1 MNFLVAK
8 YLKGKEDQETLTFE
22 PVVIAMSGT
31 GSDIFTYMTEL
42 ESGVYLMK
50 VPVMVR
56 VVTDVDEKHS
66 LMYDK
71 YNLYSDDVFT
81 VIFEKDIRT
90 MNSMNDDTFKMYTN
104 MVDTITKKDKVS
116 DEMEIPVRDNNVI
129 QMKPKNE
136 DLLH

>member
-136 DLLH
+136 DHLH